1 MAIDRARA
9 LFLVGFLAA
18 SGCVITT
25 DDDDD
30 NTGDAGAPGE
40 GGNSVVGGRAATG
53 GESTSGGTIG
63 DSAGAGGAGATD
75 EPGTAGDGGALTTGG
90 GSSGAAGGPAAGGAA
105 AGGAADGGTST
116 SEAGAGGAL
125 GGEAGSPGADGG
137 AGSEPICDDSEG
149 ELGGCELIELDP
161 SCEGLADF
169 QRGQCEGAAIN
180 FKPRIA
186 EAVQGCIKGQTPLE
200 LCDAG
205 LTYICTDA
213 AIRTACVDD
222 DAALDSCA
230 EILTGCE
237 DQNEPVEL
245 EACLTYLSALT
256 PAGKAEMTT
265 CMAEWCDLYTC
276 AEGL

>member
-1 MAIDRARA
+1 M
-9 LFLVGFLAA
+9 
-18 SGCVITT
+18 ITT

-30 NTGDAGAPGE
+30 DDAAGEAGAPGE
-40 GGNSVVGGRAATG
+40 GGNSPVGGRAATG
-53 GESTSGGTIG
+53 GESPSGGTLG
-63 DSAGAGGAGATD
+63 DSAGAGGAAGTQELA
-75 EPGTAGDGGALTTGG
+75 TAGDGGALTTSG
-90 GSSGAAGGPAAGGAA
+90 GSSGGDAAGGPAT
-105 AGGAADGGTST
+105 GGAADGGTST
-116 SEAGAGGAL
+116 TEAGAGGVL
-125 GGEAGSPGADGG
+125 GGEGGNPGSEGG

-149 ELGGCELIELDP
+149 ELGGCDLITLDP

-200 LCDAG
+200 LCDAE
-205 LTYICTDA
+205 LTYLCTDA
-213 AIRTACVDD
+213 AIQTACLDD

-237 DQNEPVEL
+237 AQNEPVEI
-245 EACLTYLSALT
+245 EACLIYLSALT
-256 PAGKAEMTT
+256 PTGKAEMTT

>member
-30 NTGDAGAPGE
+30 DTGDAGAPGE
-40 GGNSVVGGRAATG
+40 GGSSAVGGSATTG
-53 GESTSGGTIG
+53 GQSAIGGTLG
-63 DSAGAGGAGATD
+63 EPPGAGGAGGTD
-75 EPGTAGDGGALTTGG
+75 EPGTAGDGGALATSG
-90 GSSGAAGGPAAGGAA
+90 GSSGGDSGGVPAAA
-105 AGGAADGGTST
+105 GAADGGTST
-116 SEAGAGGAL
+116 GEAGAGGSL
-125 GGEAGSPGADGG
+125 GNEGGNPGADGG

-149 ELGGCELIELDP
+149 ELGGCDLITLDP

-169 QRGQCEGAAIN
+169 QRGQCEGAVIN

-200 LCDAG
+200 LCDAE
-205 LTYICTDA
+205 LTYLCTDA
-213 AIRTACVDD
+213 AIQTACVDD

-237 DQNEPVEL
+237 AQNEPVEI
-245 EACLTYLSALT
+245 EACLIYLSALT
-256 PAGKAEMTT
+256 PTGKAKMTT